1 MVRGDLWVWVRVMW
15 RGRMEV
21 FWVSGVEVGGLWLML
36 AAAT

>member
-15 RGRMEV
+15 RARMEV
-21 FWVSGVEVGGLWLML
+21 FWVSGVEVGELWLML